1 MILLALESSAELSS
15 VAVWKDWRILSH
27 QLTESRFGHA
37 ERIINQVDIA
47 IKQAKVEFSQ
57 IDFFVGGRGPGSF
70 TGIRTCLAAITGFS
84 VVTNKALYG
93 VNGLSALGFNCFIT
107 LKKMDNYN
115 DKRRIFAV
123 SDTRKNS
130 FYFQEF
136 KKENPLSDSIYELS
150 IEELQDKISSAT
162 VAGCHI
168 DICGPFS
175 EDFWKEKIE
184 IEKFQ
189 AVNYNTTKLNAT
201 HIANYF
207 AWQIE
212 NDKQISSATPLYV
225 TPAKIF
231 NSKNTTKFFK

>member
-84 VVTNKALYG
+84 IVTNKSFYG
-93 VNGLSALGFNCFIT
+93 VNGLSALGFNRYIT

-115 DKRRIFAV
+115 DMTRIFAV
-123 SDTRKNS
+123 SDTRKKS

-136 KKENPLSDSIYELS
+136 KKENLISDTIFELS
-150 IEELQDKISSAT
+150 LKELQDKISSAAD
-162 VAGCHI
+162 AGRHI

-175 EDFWKEKIE
+175 EDFWKEKVE
-184 IEKFQ
+184 IETFQ
-189 AVNYNTTKLNAT
+189 AVNYNAMKLNAT

-207 AWQIE
+207 AWQME
-212 NDKQISSATPLYV
+212 NDKQISSATPIYL